1 MIMLGKILQK
11 FRKMKMVPKH
21 RVYKELPSVIKICL
35 LTIFNIP
42 VFLEHSP
49 RNSHREV
56 KKNTLQKFHVDY
68 KSPITS
74 KNCHLYILYFHLT
87 AKQFLIALIGTISF
101 MKAE

>member
-42 VFLEHSP
+42 VF
-49 RNSHREV
+49 
-56 KKNTLQKFHVDY
+56 
-68 KSPITS
+68 
-74 KNCHLYILYFHLT
+74 
-87 AKQFLIALIGTISF
+87 
-101 MKAE
+101 